1 MKDNANFLEFATF
14 FFIIAFSATMTK
26 MQWDHK
32 DNIIQEKA
40 DNELQILND
49 ADELL
54 AWNDRITRIQSIGS
68 IDHDGD
74 PNTNLFDVVID
85 ASSYVDPDKD
95 FISYDWTYMTSWD
108 NRYDQNQVF
117 LFEEPSLATIKKVD
131 FSIEAGVHE
140 FELSVTDS
148 YGAEAVE
155 VVTIEVGGESNKFPV
170 GSARAFKKVSK

>member
-14 FFIIAFSATMTK
+14 FFIIAFSVTMTK

-32 DNIIQEKA
+32 DSIIQEKV

-54 AWNDRITRIQSIGS
+54 EWNDRITRIQSIGS

-95 FISYDWTYMTSWD
+95 FISYEWSYMNSWD
-108 NRYDQNQVF
+108 NRYDKNQVF
-117 LFEEPSLATIKKVD
+117 LFEEPVLSAMKKVD
-131 FSIEAGVHE
+131 FSVEAGVHE
-140 FELSVTDS
+140 FELIVADS
-148 YGAEAVE
+148 YGAETLE

-170 GSARAFKKVSK
+170 GSARASRKVSK